1 MKSTTTLPENYRL
14 SGTLDLSK
22 NQKAV
27 LLLNL
32 VGLGL
37 FILFGWLLLRASIS
51 LRPAMANALFSFSVD
66 NALQFVV
73 WLAVLLASTVV
84 MVLLHEGVHGLF
96 FWLATGARPKF
107 GFRGAYA
114 YACAPDWYLPRGPYL
129 WISLSP
135 LVVLTLLGLALVR
148 VLPLSVL
155 PVLLLLMVL
164 NASGAVGD
172 LAVFFWLLGKPAG
185 SLANDRGDAVSLY
198 TPVK

>member
-1 MKSTTTLPENYRL
+1 MKPTTTLPEDYRL

-37 FILFGWLLLRASIS
+37 FIVFGWLLLRAAIA
-51 LRPAMANALFSFSVD
+51 LRPDMAGALFSLSVN

-73 WLAVLLASTVV
+73 WLAVLLASTAV

-96 FWLATGARPKF
+96 FWLTTGARPKF

-148 VLPLSVL
+148 VLPLGAL
-155 PVLLLLMVL
+155 PPLLLLMVL

-172 LAVFFWLLGKPAG
+172 LAVFFWLLGKPAKC
-185 SLANDRGDAVSLY
+185 LANDRGDAVSLY
-198 TPVK
+198 TPD